1 MRYAVSLESSC
12 KSKILSAAKNYDMIV
27 VDAQDFTAA
36 EIRQLKSDGAKVLSY
51 INVGAVESDRSYFNA
66 AKSNGLLICQYDN
79 WPGEYWVKAQ
89 ATKWFD
95 IVSSIADDLAKKGID
110 GYWVDNLDVYYMA
123 DEEWNWKSTEKANLY
138 NGIIKILT
146 LLHSKGYVMINGGDV
161 FVTKAIKDKK
171 AGCFDAVNQETVISS
186 ITDYDPP
193 GKFGRQASDEN
204 KYFDDYLQQV
214 RMSEKD
220 VFLLEYTK
228 DKAVIADIEKYA
240 RAKGYNVCIS
250 GEIELGKN
258 ITTIGPSTSTEKVAD
273 TSNVESTG
281 GVSVAKYTVFDLLT
295 CAAKFEGSATVN
307 EDVAAILKKYGHS
320 CANPA
325 TCTKT
330 LMAMFYSLGPGG
342 IDIIGG
348 YASNSAELMK
358 SAKAHGLWHEGSK
371 GIMPGDIVVFG
382 RSGKTNHTELAIGN
396 DLDVSGNYKVNG
408 VTGCFRR
415 TRSSHSSSIFG
426 YVRPKYTSMG
436 KMNNLQYTVVAVDCM
451 LGVYG
456 SGDTRSSLLSVF
468 GKSNITLVQDEI
480 NRVWKNRDLT
490 VRDIAIYT
498 IAGYAGKNS
507 YRKKRLGSW
516 ADEVQAEVNEI
527 YKLHGKSVNQAAQ
540 YVIAD
545 KFGKDAVR
553 TLLLKFCGYDAAKV
567 QTTVNKILADKDKKE
582 DSKPAKKDTDPSG
595 KRIRVWPI
603 WFFESDEGQFGDA
616 TAIIQYG
623 EDDKTIEHVVLIDT
637 AKKASDTV
645 KKLRTAGITK
655 IDAVVISHAH
665 GDHYGALSDILEH
678 FDVKALYL
686 PGIEGLTKY
695 QKSYASAMQNQEKK
709 AKKKGIPCEYMTK
722 GSKFTVGDIECK
734 CVYQVPASK
743 LDEHD
748 DHHFVNNQSTV
759 LMFTLGEWKYY
770 TAGDCQNEANAVIVK
785 EAGDIKADIFKCQWH
800 GDRNAIS
807 RALAKAVSPLI
818 GFSNYHHKERSGR
831 GGTREVLEDVGAV
844 VARNSE
850 NGDIYIDCKGKE
862 MKLSCSK
869 KNLSKKFVLV
879 KEG

>member
-1 MRYAVSLESSC
+1 MTMRYAVSLESSC
-12 KSKILSAAKNYDMIV
+12 KKKILATAGSYDVIV
-27 VDAQDFTAA
+27 VDAQDFTVA
-36 EIRQLKSDGAKVLSY
+36 EIKQLKSDGAKVLSY
-51 INVGAVESDRSYFNA
+51 INVGAVEEDRSYFNA
-66 AKSNGLLICQYDN
+66 AKSNGLLVCQYDN
-79 WPGEYWVKAQ
+79 WPGEYWVNVRSPRWK
-89 ATKWFD
+89 D
-95 IVSSIADDLAKKGID
+95 IILGVADSLAKKGID
-110 GYWVDNLDVYYMA
+110 GFWVDNLDIYYMA
-123 DEEWNWKSTEKANLY
+123 DEEWGWKSAVKADLY
-138 NGIIKILT
+138 NSIIAILSA
-146 LLHSKGYVMINGGDV
+146 LHAKGYVAINGGDV
-161 FVTKAIKDKK
+161 FVTKAIKEKK

-186 ITDYDPP
+186 IIDYDPP
-193 GKFGRQASDEN
+193 GKFGRQASDEY
-204 KYFDDYLQQV
+204 KYFDEYLQEV
-214 RMSEKD
+214 KMAEKD
-220 VFLLEYTK
+220 IFLLEYTK
-228 DKAVIADIEKYA
+228 SDEVIRDIEKYVK
-240 RAKGYNVCIS
+240 AKGYSVCIS
-250 GEIELGKN
+250 GEIELGKD
-258 ITTIGPSTSTEKVAD
+258 IATIGSSATKKKATDTPSVDK
-273 TSNVESTG
+273 TG

-295 CAAKFEGSATVN
+295 SASKFEGSVTVN
-307 EDVAAILKKYGHS
+307 EDVVNILKKYGHS
-320 CANPA
+320 CDTPA

-330 LMAMFYSLGPGG
+330 LMAMFYALGPGG

-348 YASNSAELMK
+348 YASNSAALIK
-358 SAKAHGLWHEGSK
+358 SAKAAGIWHEGSK

-382 RSGKTNHTELAIGN
+382 RNGKSNHTELAVGD

-415 TRSSHSSSIFG
+415 TRSSHSSSVLG
-426 YVRPKYTSMG
+426 YVRPKYAPMG
-436 KMNNLQYTVVAVDCM
+436 KMSNVQYTVAAVDCM

-456 SGDTRSSLLSVF
+456 SGDTRESLLSVF
-468 GKSNITLVQDEI
+468 GKTNMSLIQGEI
-480 NRVWKNRDLT
+480 NRVWNDKAKT
-490 VRDIAIYT
+490 VRDMAIYT
-498 IAGYAGKNS
+498 IAGYAGKNN
-507 YRKKRLGSW
+507 YRKKRLGFW
-516 ADEVQAEVNEI
+516 ADEVQAEINDI
-527 YKLHGKSVNQAAQ
+527 YKLRGKSVNQAAQ

-567 QTTVNKILADKDKKE
+567 QSAVNKILADKDKEE

-645 KKLRTAGITK
+645 KKLRSAGITK

-686 PGIEGLTKY
+686 PGIEGLKKY
-695 QKSYASAMQNQEKK
+695 QKSYASAIQHQENK
-709 AKKKGIPCEYMTK
+709 AKKKGITCEYMTK

-734 CVYQVPASK
+734 CIYQVLASK

-770 TAGDCQNEANAVIVK
+770 TAGDCQNEANDIIVK
-785 EAGDIKADIFKCQWH
+785 EAGNIKADIFKCQWH

-807 RALAKAVSPLI
+807 RALARAVSPLI

-831 GGTREVLEDVGAV
+831 GGTREVLEDVGAI

-869 KNLSKKFVLV
+869 KNLSKTFVIV
-879 KEG
+879 